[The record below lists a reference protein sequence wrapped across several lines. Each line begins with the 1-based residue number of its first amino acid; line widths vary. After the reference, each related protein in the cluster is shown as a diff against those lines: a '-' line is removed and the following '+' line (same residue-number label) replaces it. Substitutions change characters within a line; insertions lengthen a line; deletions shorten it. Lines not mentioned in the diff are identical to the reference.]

1 MFVYLFI
8 IVFLFLLSGSRVPRQ
23 MSSCVLFLLMV
34 FLCFGYMTGS
44 DWRVYESEYYEE
56 FSARLVE
63 PGYMLLSNLF
73 CRAGVN
79 FWVFHILFKCL
90 FFITFIVFLR
100 DYVKPQADNGL
111 LCDSGKAEFHTQF
124 FCGLMLW
131 VASFGFY
138 LLIDCPFRNMI
149 SCMVVIPAF
158 LCLFQRRYV
167 LYYALV
173 LLAMS
178 FHYSAL
184 LLLFLPLVKVDN
196 LSTKLLLGIYFA
208 VLLVMAIGGSELVLS
223 LVSKALPPVLQD
235 RILYYEEEYV
245 GSSVFSVGLIPRLL
259 CLWGILKY
267 RTRIVEKYTYGNKII
282 SYCYFYLI
290 ICLIY
295 YVFPV
300 LFRCALYLAPFY
312 ILGIVYALDS
322 MKQSLKTPVKIAWL
336 VIALGVT
343 LSTVRSQYYVPYTNI
358 LYHYIAG
365 DMHDYYY
372 RDNYNLRISPF
383 KTPTD

>member
-23 MSSCVLFLLMV
+23 MSSCVLFLLML

-44 DWRVYESEYYEE
+44 DWRSYESEYYGE

-63 PGYMLLSNLF
+63 PGYMSLSNFF

-90 FFITFIVFLR
+90 FYITFVAFLWNYTR
-100 DYVKPQADNGL
+100 PQVYYRQ
-111 LCDSGKAEFHTQF
+111 LCDNERTEFHTQF

-158 LCLFQRRYV
+158 LCLFRKRYV

-173 LLAMS
+173 LLAIS
-178 FHYSAL
+178 FHYSGL
-184 LLLFLPLVKVDN
+184 LLLLLPLVKVDN
-196 LSTKLLLGIYFA
+196 LSTKLLWGIYLA

-223 LVSKALPPVLQD
+223 QVSKALPPVLQD
-235 RILYYEEEYV
+235 RILYYEEEYA
-245 GSSVFSVGLIPRLL
+245 GSSVFSVGLIPRML

-290 ICLIY
+290 ICLVY
-295 YVFPV
+295 YVFPI

-312 ILGIVYALDS
+312 ILGIIYALDS
-322 MKQSLKTPVKIAWL
+322 MKQSLKTPVRIAWL

-343 LSTVRSQYYVPYTNI
+343 LSTVHSKYYVPYTNI
-358 LYHYIAG
+358 LYHYVMG
-365 DMHDYYY
+365 DMHDYGY
-372 RDNYNLRISPF
+372 RDTYNLRMSPY
-383 KTPTD
+383 K